1 MNKPVILIIVILFS
15 LSAYARQSGADISHI
30 KNKYLDIPYAA
41 LSDAQKLDIYFPD
54 EGDGPFPV
62 IISIHGG
69 AWKWGDKRDTQ
80 LVPMLKGLKHGY
92 AIVSVNYRLTSEAV
106 WPAQIHDCKAAVRWI
121 KANAEKYNLN
131 PGKIAV
137 WGGSAG
143 GHLAALLGT
152 TGGIEEMED
161 LSLGN
166 SDQSSIVQAVI
177 TWYLPTNFLKMDE
190 QLRENGFED
199 FSLHSV
205 PDSPESELIGKNIAD
220 APDLVKEANPETYVS
235 SDDPP
240 FLIQHGLEDETVPY
254 QGSVIL
260 ARKLGKVLGFRNVY
274 LELFPATDHGG
285 EAFGTKEN
293 LNRIFTFIN
302 KCLKNY

>member
-1 MNKPVILIIVILFS
+1 MKKPAIVLMVIFISVTGC
-15 LSAYARQSGADISHI
+15 AQRNGADISHI
-30 KNKYLDIPYAA
+30 KNKYLDIPYA
-41 LSDAQKLDIYFPD
+41 LVSEAQKLDIYLPD
-54 EGDGPFPV
+54 EGGGPFPV
-62 IISIHGG
+62 ILSIHGG
-69 AWKWGDKRDTQ
+69 AWKWGDKRDSQ
-80 LVPMLKGLKHGY
+80 LVPMLEGLKRGY
-92 AIVSVNYRLTSEAV
+92 AVVSINYRLSSEAI

-121 KANAEKYNLN
+121 KANAAKYHFN
-131 PGKIAV
+131 PDKVVV

-152 TGGIEEMED
+152 AGGIKKLED

-166 SDQSSIVQAVI
+166 PDQSASVQAVV

-190 QLRENGFED
+190 QLRESGFEH

-205 PDSPESELIGKNIAD
+205 PYSPESELIGKNIIN
-220 APDLVKEANPETYVS
+220 APELFKEANPETYVS

-240 FLIQHGLEDETVPY
+240 FLIQHGLEDKTVPY